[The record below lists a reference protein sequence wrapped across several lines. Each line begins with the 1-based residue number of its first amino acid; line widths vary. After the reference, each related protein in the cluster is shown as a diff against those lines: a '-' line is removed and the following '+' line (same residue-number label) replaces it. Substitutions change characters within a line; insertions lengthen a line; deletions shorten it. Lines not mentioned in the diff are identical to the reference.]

1 MCTHTN
7 TSVHG
12 APALRGGPGAR
23 TQPSV
28 LPEGPLP
35 ASTKGT
41 VTACH
46 LGPAQAPWPS
56 RPGWAVRGVP
66 PPPGAGPVGRPAP
79 EQRCRRPHVPQAR
92 GGPTGYRKPADGP
105 PGAPPRGD
113 RGLLSA
119 ARASPWCVFPSSR
132 VLCAGQSG
140 GPCCGLQT
148 PRALTSATCPG
159 EPPARCAALR
169 TLHSPGSARARHG
182 QGVLSRAGFTKAG
195 SQVVPFCLVVHDPP
209 PLPSPLLCGG
219 TTPASTLPS

>member
-23 TQPSV
+23 TQPSA

-66 PPPGAGPVGRPAP
+66 PPPGAALSPAARPSSP
-79 EQRCRRPHVPQAR
+79 RRPHRLQGACRWAAWRSASWGSWLTLSSESLSLVCVSFFPCPLCRPERGSLLRTPDSSSAHLGNVPWGAPSPPCCSTNPAQPRVSESAPR
-92 GGPTGYRKPADGP
+92 AGGAQPGGLYEGWFAGGALLPGGP
-105 PGAPPRGD
+105 
-113 RGLLSA
+113 
-119 ARASPWCVFPSSR
+119 
-132 VLCAGQSG
+132 
-140 GPCCGLQT
+140 
-148 PRALTSATCPG
+148 
-159 EPPARCAALR
+159 
-169 TLHSPGSARARHG
+169 
-182 QGVLSRAGFTKAG
+182 
-195 SQVVPFCLVVHDPP
+195 
-209 PLPSPLLCGG
+209 
-219 TTPASTLPS
+219 